1 MEESVGRRIRALRE
15 RAGLTQEDLAER
27 MEVSRQAVSKW
38 EANLSRPSAENL
50 IRLAKLLDVDLAELI
65 GTPQSREPRPPE
77 QAVPQE
83 QTEQSAPQAQAEQ
96 AETAGPTQT
105 APEAAPVSL
114 TTEAAPQA
122 PCPPEKRA
130 NQAAQAAPPQKRA
143 HRRLTKVLA
152 AAAVLV
158 LAVLALNLAAGGRRP
173 SAKNAPPADQ
183 GTPAQETPAGSG
195 AAQSQA
201 LSTLPDTLSLA
212 PSAYY
217 DLEAYTNYG
226 DSVDPLTVEDGLLFQ
241 YRFPS
246 TAATIV
252 FYRVPSTESGTG
264 GETLY
269 HLCAAYTLGDGQYT
283 VMARIA
289 EDRADGGAPRL
300 MAWEA
305 LGWRG
310 CKVLTEDEFGTDT
323 FFFALPEGVPRLLYM
338 TTGETVEWDLDGDG
352 ENELVFLDHPENIL
366 FLDRGMEEYTAY
378 CLADPLPEGAELTV
392 ENGAFVL
399 RRGEEVR
406 HFRHVW
412 ADTLTEDAPAG
423 SGYLLR
429 REEVDEVKDA
439 VIIFLSGQFS
449 DGLDPDAPYGG
460 AGSGLPTHRQLAY
473 MGLQSLYDLT
483 GQTVQRCYAVATHY
497 GVCLA
502 LDKNLDH
509 HSFLDIQ
516 RTEEW
521 YRRGGKPDSSRVV
534 GGISLTWQD
543 ENAPWSPLVMPDRAE
558 GVPLTERAQRVY
570 DALALFQT
578 GPIATVSAGAIPTDV
593 RLHLANGDF
602 YEVSFDGP
610 QGLFDSLRG
619 VYPAGFEH

>member
-1 MEESVGRRIRALRE
+1 MEQSVGRRIRALRE

-65 GTPQSREPRPPE
+65 GSPQAPRPPE
-77 QAVPQE
+77 E
-83 QTEQSAPQAQAEQ
+83 TAPREQAEQ
-96 AETAGPTQT
+96 AEAAEPTQT
-105 APEAAPVSL
+105 APQAAPVPL
-114 TTEAAPQA
+114 TAGAVPQAAPEA
-122 PCPPEKRA
+122 TY
-130 NQAAQAAPPQKRA
+130 QAAQAAAPEKRA
-143 HRRLTKVLA
+143 HRRLTRVLA

-158 LAVLALNLAAGGRRP
+158 LAVLVLNLVAGGRMP
-173 SAKNAPPADQ
+173 SAGSTLPADH
-183 GTPAQETPAGSG
+183 GTHAQETPDGG

-201 LSTLPDTLSLA
+201 LPALPETLPLV

-252 FYRVPSTESGTG
+252 FYRVPSTESGAE

-269 HLCAAYTLGDGQYT
+269 HLCVAYTLGDGQYT
-283 VMARIA
+283 VIARIA

-310 CKVLTEDEFGTDT
+310 CKVLTTDEFGTDT
-323 FFFALPEGVPRLLYM
+323 FFFALPDGVPRLLYM
-338 TTGETVEWDLDGDG
+338 TTGETAEWDLDGDR

-399 RRGEEVR
+399 RRGEEMR
-406 HFRHVW
+406 QFRHVW

-423 SGYLLR
+423 SGYILR

-439 VIIFLSGQFS
+439 VITFLSGQFS

-483 GQTVQRCYAVATHY
+483 GQTVERCYAIATHY

-516 RTEEW
+516 RTEDW

-543 ENAPWSPLVMPDRAE
+543 ENAPWSPLVMPERAE
-558 GVPLTERAQRVY
+558 GAPLAERAQGVY
-570 DALALFQT
+570 DAIALFQT
-578 GPIATVSAGAIPTDV
+578 GPIATVSAGTVPTDV